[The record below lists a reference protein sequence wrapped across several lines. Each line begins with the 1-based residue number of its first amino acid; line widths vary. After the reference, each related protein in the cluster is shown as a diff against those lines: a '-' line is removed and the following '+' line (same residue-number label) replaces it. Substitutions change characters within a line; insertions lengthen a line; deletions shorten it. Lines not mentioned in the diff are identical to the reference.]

1 MSSNKWKVDLE
12 TRSKLLLIQKT
23 KGNDRCCDC
32 GAPSP
37 QWASPKFGI
46 FICLNCAGTHR
57 GLGVHISFVRSIT
70 MDAFKPAEIQR
81 MEHGGNDPWK
91 LFFDEHSAN
100 VAESR
105 VFDDSTI
112 KERYEGDVGEEWK
125 ARLTAKVEGRE
136 YIPGEEKKALS
147 RAGTPSSISAA
158 GSDQRGLTPSRSMSP
173 AKPEGL
179 VGSAGAGGRKE
190 RNEAYFA
197 SLGAENSSRPENVAP
212 SQGGKYTGFGGGMP
226 TSTRSEQQDDSGA
239 AIPGLQDFQNDPVA
253 ALTKGF
259 GWFTTTVTKG
269 AKTVNESYLQPAAK
283 TLAETDLAA
292 QARLAATQVSR
303 NVQTGTR
310 GAADALSR
318 FVDGPADTSTS
329 PTGWHGPQRR
339 TFVPERKD
347 FWDDFAALGEE
358 KKRPDAVGTAAMK
371 GGGPPS
377 GGATGGAGAAGG
389 NGAKGKDDAVSEPG
403 VVYLDT
409 YWGDS
414 QHHTERFNRP
424 TVVYGTSED
433 PGVERRVVRHRN
445 IHSSVMADALLAH
458 VWAAIQLSA
467 GPWGIN
473 RGRVSKS
480 VYRSS
485 DACIPATSGV
495 IYRFSIVPNPLAS
508 AWQEGTHG
516 YKSGKDGKSNPGTMM
531 LFSPAKIGAM
541 LHDAAYEVSPQR
553 LLQAFLGTQHSHIG
567 DFLVTM
573 DDCLQV
579 MDIGGDDG
587 GIDITLYLDTEA
599 MGKLLGDEKM
609 MNTSLRSVVSD

>member
-1 MSSNKWKVDLE
+1 MSSNKWKVDME

-37 QWASPKFGI
+37 QWASPKFGT

-100 VAESR
+100 VAEGR

-125 ARLTAKVEGRE
+125 ARLTANVEGRE

-147 RAGTPSSISAA
+147 RAGTPSSISAT
-158 GSDQRGLTPSRSMSP
+158 GSDQRGLTPSRSRSP

-179 VGSAGAGGRKE
+179 VGSAGAGAGAGGRKE

-226 TSTRSEQQDDSGA
+226 ASTRSEQQDDSGA
-239 AIPGLQDFQNDPVA
+239 AILPLQDFQNDPVA

-310 GAADALSR
+310 GAADAFSR
-318 FVDGPADTSTS
+318 FVEGPADTSIS
-329 PTGWHGPQRR
+329 PSGWHGSQRR

-389 NGAKGKDDAVSEPG
+389 NGAKGKDDA
-403 VVYLDT
+403 
-409 YWGDS
+409 
-414 QHHTERFNRP
+414 
-424 TVVYGTSED
+424 
-433 PGVERRVVRHRN
+433 
-445 IHSSVMADALLAH
+445 
-458 VWAAIQLSA
+458 
-467 GPWGIN
+467 
-473 RGRVSKS
+473 
-480 VYRSS
+480 
-485 DACIPATSGV
+485 
-495 IYRFSIVPNPLAS
+495 
-508 AWQEGTHG
+508 
-516 YKSGKDGKSNPGTMM
+516 GKSW
-531 LFSPAKIGAM
+531 
-541 LHDAAYEVSPQR
+541 
-553 LLQAFLGTQHSHIG
+553 
-567 DFLVTM
+567 
-573 DDCLQV
+573 DD
-579 MDIGGDDG
+579 
-587 GIDITLYLDTEA
+587 
-599 MGKLLGDEKM
+599 
-609 MNTSLRSVVSD
+609 NW